1 MSILNSNKLD
11 ERDIRIIAI
20 LQKNG
25 RITKAELAKQ
35 INLSPT
41 PCWERL
47 KRLEKI
53 GVIEG
58 YGAFIS
64 AAAFGTHVN
73 IFLEIELEG
82 HKQQDFERFEKYVVG
97 IDEIL
102 DCWAIGGGLDYILRI
117 ATRDIDAY
125 QRLIDIMLNDDIGL
139 KKYYTYV
146 VTKKVKETKV
156 LPAKLLSSSRKDET

>member
-1 MSILNSNKLD
+1 MNGFKLD
-11 ERDIRIIAI
+11 ERDIKILSI

-53 GVIEG
+53 GVIKG
-58 YGAFIS
+58 YGADIS
-64 AAAFGTHVN
+64 PLAFGAQVN
-73 IFLEIELEG
+73 IFLELELEG
-82 HKQQDFERFEKYVVG
+82 HKLQDFDRFENYITN

-102 DCWAIGGGLDYILRI
+102 DCWAIGGGLDYMLRLS
-117 ATRDIDAY
+117 TRDIDCY
-125 QRLIDIMLNDDIGL
+125 QRLIDRMLNEDVGI
-139 KKYYTYV
+139 KRYYTYI
-146 VTKKVKETKV
+146 VTKKIKESKT
-156 LPAKLLSSSRKDET
+156 LPASSINIAE